1 MSTKRFRSHTKGK
14 TVVYRLVDDQPE
26 GAIALADVIRPESPE
41 TVNHLKKMGLQ
52 VMMLTGDARTVA
64 EWVGRELD
72 LAYTHQGWSL
82 YERPDL
88 PLQQGT
94 E

>member
-1 MSTKRFRSHTKGK
+1 MAVSNLRFS
-14 TVVYRLVDDQPE
+14 RLDPTPFR
-26 GAIALADVIRPESPE
+26 GTPRIPWRKFPCLIRPESPE

-82 YERPDL
+82 YERPDF